1 MDNNYQNMTNTQPV
15 NQQTQPVSNLQNN
28 STQINQPIP
37 TVNNMQST
45 TIQQP
50 TIVTENSGVDGG
62 LVPPVNSN
70 PVPNSVDTKLE
81 FDLPSVSNETVQQKI
96 SVNQEVEVQNL
107 GTIPIQE
114 ENIIPSHDGET
125 LVQDSSSLNE
135 VVSTKTYLGY
145 IFLYSIPLIGFLIL
159 IINSFQHKNANIKNY
174 SKAYL
179 LFLILI
185 LLFILIIYFV
195 AVFVLKFSFNN

>member
-50 TIVTENSGVDGG
+50 TIVTENNRVDGG

-96 SVNQEVEVQNL
+96 SVNQEVEDQNL
-107 GTIPIQE
+107 GTMPIQE
-114 ENIIPSHDGET
+114 ENISHDGET